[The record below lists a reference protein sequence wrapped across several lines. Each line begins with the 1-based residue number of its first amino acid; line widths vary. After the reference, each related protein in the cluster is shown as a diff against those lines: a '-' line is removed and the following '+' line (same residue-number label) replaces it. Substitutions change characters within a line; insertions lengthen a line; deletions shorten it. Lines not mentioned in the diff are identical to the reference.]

1 MWLTEDLRENKTANV
16 IFSLKV
22 GYLTYFK
29 LKDSPGVGLDN
40 IITEL
45 EEKA

>member
-1 MWLTEDLRENKTANV
+1 MWPTEDLRENKTANV
-16 IFSLKV
+16 IFSLNV